1 MYSRHSRGFFA
12 RSVFNRTLREAGLQL
27 PHFVFIFCT
36 KTRCTLTPTVGSH
49 LAIKVGT
56 AALICSRY
64 QLGDN
69 IFLSVVVRSLVN
81 PQNQFVVLQLDSR
94 RGGFLNE
101 FQQVALSPYVVA
113 LAVQVLARRFAFL
126 FAQLRLLLLDPAQF
140 GNREKTDSAE
150 LHAMRG

>member
-12 RSVFNRTLREAGLQL
+12 RSVFNRTLRKAGLQL

-64 QLGDN
+64 HWATTSS
-69 IFLSVVVRSLVN
+69 FLSWFAPWLTRKISLLC
-81 PQNQFVVLQLDSR
+81 FSSI
-94 RGGFLNE
+94 RG
-101 FQQVALSPYVVA
+101 
-113 LAVQVLARRFAFL
+113 
-126 FAQLRLLLLDPAQF
+126 
-140 GNREKTDSAE
+140 AE
-150 LHAMRG
+150 GSSMSFSK